1 MKIRRNFAV
10 WPILLTLA
18 AVVAACQSSPT
29 PTPAPLPAPT
39 PTPTLEPGATPS
51 PPIAV
56 ARPPEGDWLKL
67 VERYRGVSSSPL
79 PNATL
84 YPSEQVGTRRDFWV
98 LDIAGPTS
106 ERVDARLVHVS
117 DAALWYVADDVRV
130 DQGELEAAAAR
141 FDREISPAVRSTF
154 APGLTVPGR
163 ITILN
168 ADIPGLGGYFSS
180 ADALPRA
187 AFRFSNERVMMVMNG
202 TSNVGGRSYQATL
215 AHEYHH
221 LVSWLADP
229 TEETWIS
236 EGLAELAARML
247 NLPTIPYA
255 NFFRRPDVSLA
266 NWPEDTAQSL
276 SAYAASSLFSLYL
289 AERTGVANIH
299 HLTSQ
304 PLDGT
309 DGVDAYLREL
319 GAGVTF
325 DALFADWLVAN
336 LVDADE
342 GRYAYP
348 GSPGSVDVM
357 QTLRAGETRSV
368 TVGQLAGA
376 YVRIEAND
384 GPVAVAFDGVE
395 RTPALPVA
403 AHSGDSCWWSNR
415 GDSID
420 SSLTRRL
427 DLRAIDGATLRF
439 WHWYAIEDG
448 FDRAY
453 VAVSRDEGV
462 SWTALSGRRTT
473 MDDPVGTSLGA
484 SFTGQSGD
492 WVEEVMDLGA
502 FAGSEMLLR
511 FNYVTDESVNTEG
524 WCVDDVRVEAIG
536 FADDVERDGDWER
549 TGFVR
554 VVGAGMA
561 QRFELRLVQGD
572 GDDARV
578 IDVPLDAH
586 NNATFEVASDAVLVV
601 AALTPQ
607 TTQPA
612 RFTLT
617 ATGR

>member
-1 MKIRRNFAV
+1 MEIRRKVAP
-10 WPILLTLA
+10 WPLLLTLA
-18 AVVAACQSSPT
+18 ALTAACQSGPT
-29 PTPAPLPAPT
+29 PTRT
-39 PTPTLEPGATPS
+39 PEPSATPA

-56 ARPPEGDWLKL
+56 ARPPERDWLAL
-67 VERYRGVSSSPL
+67 VERYRGVSPAPL
-79 PNATL
+79 LAATL
-84 YPSEQVGTRRDFWV
+84 YPNDRVGARRDFWV
-98 LDIAGPTS
+98 LDITGPRS
-106 ERVDARLVHVS
+106 VRIGARMAYVS
-117 DAALWYVADDVRV
+117 DTALWYVADNVRV
-130 DQGELEAAAAR
+130 DLRELEATAAR
-141 FDREISPAVRSTF
+141 FDREVSVRVRARF
-154 APGLTVPGR
+154 APSLTVPGR

-180 ADALPRA
+180 ADSLPEG
-187 AFRFSNERVMMVMNG
+187 AFKFSNERVMMVMNG
-202 TSNVGGRSYQATL
+202 TADIQGQSYQATL

-221 LVSWLADP
+221 LVSWLEDP

-236 EGLAELAARML
+236 EGMAEFAARML
-247 NLPTIPYA
+247 NLPAIPYA
-255 NFFRRPDVSLA
+255 NFFMRPDVSLA

-276 SAYAASSLFSLYL
+276 SAYAGSSLFSLYL
-289 AERTGVANIH
+289 AKRTGVGNIH

-304 PLDGT
+304 PLDGA

-319 GAGVTF
+319 GTGITF

-336 LVDADE
+336 LVDADG

-357 QTLRAGETRSV
+357 QTLRVGGTRSV

-384 GPVAVAFDGVE
+384 GPVSVAFDGVE
-395 RTPALPVA
+395 HTPALPVA

-415 GDSID
+415 GDSVD
-420 SSLTRRL
+420 SSLTRSL
-427 DLRAIDGATLRF
+427 DLRTIDSPTLRF

-453 VAVSRDEGV
+453 VAVSRDDGL
-462 SWTALSGRRTT
+462 SWRALDGRGTST
-473 MDDPVGTSLGA
+473 DDPVGTSLGA
-484 SFTGQSGD
+484 SFTGHSDG
-492 WVEEVMDLGA
+492 WVEEVMDLRA
-502 FAGSEMLLR
+502 FTGSEVLLR

-524 WCVDDVRVEAIG
+524 WCVDDVRVDAIG
-536 FADDVERDGDWER
+536 FADDAERDGDWER
-549 TGFVR
+549 AGFVR
-554 VVGAGMA
+554 AVRAGMV
-561 QRFELRLVQGD
+561 QRFGLRLVRGD

-578 IDVPLDAH
+578 IDVPLDTR

-617 ATGR
+617 ATRR